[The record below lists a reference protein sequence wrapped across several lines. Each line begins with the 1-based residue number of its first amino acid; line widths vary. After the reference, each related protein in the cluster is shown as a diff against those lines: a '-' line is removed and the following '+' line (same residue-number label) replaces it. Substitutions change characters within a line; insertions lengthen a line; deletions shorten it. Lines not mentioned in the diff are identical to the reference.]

1 MVITLPEI
9 EEVSEGED
17 FLEGICEFPAIVNN
31 KPSQVIIANPFMA
44 IDDLIQ
50 SVFVKGSDG
59 TVKEVQYGLPID
71 GKIVGFRKDLMALQE
86 LEASFGERG
95 ILLSSP
101 ANPTALMTI
110 AEWETKFGTDPLPLL
125 FAMRTWWKSM
135 GGGVQVTRPA
145 TAKEVKYLKLGRGG
159 VTF

>member
-1 MVITLPEI
+1 MPDEI

-17 FLEGICEFPAIVNN
+17 FLEGICEFPASVNN
-31 KPSQVIIANPFMA
+31 RPSKIVIANPNMT

-50 SVFVKGSDG
+50 SVFVKGVDG
-59 TVKEVQYGLPID
+59 VITEVKYGLPVE
-71 GKIVGFRKDLMALQE
+71 GKIVGFRKDMMALAE
-86 LEASFGERG
+86 LKTTFGDQG
-95 ILLSSP
+95 IVLSSP
-101 ANPTALMTI
+101 ANPTESMTLT
-110 AEWETKFGTDPLPLL
+110 EWEAKYGTDPLPLL
-125 FAMRTWWKSM
+125 FAGRVWWKSM

>member
-1 MVITLPEI
+1 MSEN
-9 EEVSEGED
+9 EED
-17 FLEGICEFPAIVNN
+17 YLEGICEFPAIVNN

-59 TVKEVQYGLPID
+59 VVKEVQYGLPIE

-86 LEASFGERG
+86 LETSFGDRG

-101 ANPTALMTI
+101 ENPTEMMTI
-110 AEWETKFGTDPLPLL
+110 AEWEAKFGTDPLPIL

-145 TAKEVKYLKLGRGG
+145 TDKEVKYLKIGRGG
-159 VTF
+159 FIG

>member
-1 MVITLPEI
+1 MPDEI

-17 FLEGICEFPAIVNN
+17 FLEGICEFPASVNN
-31 KPSQVIIANPFMA
+31 RPSKIVIANPNMT

-50 SVFVKGSDG
+50 SVFVKGVDG
-59 TVKEVQYGLPID
+59 VITEVKYGLPVE

-86 LEASFGERG
+86 LETSFGDRG

-101 ANPTALMTI
+101 ANPTEMMTI
-110 AEWETKFGTDPLPLL
+110 AEWEAKYGTDPLPLL
-125 FAMRTWWKSM
+125 FAGRVWWKNM
-135 GGGVQVTRPA
+135 GGGVQKVRQA
-145 TAKEVKYLKLGRGG
+145 TAKEVTYLKLGRGG

>member
-135 GGGVQVTRPA
+135 GGEFRLPDQLLQKR
-145 TAKEVKYLKLGRGG
+145 
-159 VTF
+159 

>member
-1 MVITLPEI
+1 MPEI
-9 EEVSEGED
+9 EEVTENEED
-17 FLEGICEFPAIVNN
+17 YLEGICEFPAIVNN

-59 TVKEVQYGLPID
+59 VVKEVQYGLPLEA
-71 GKIVGFRKDLMALQE
+71 KIVGFRKDLMALQE
-86 LEASFGERG
+86 LETSFGDRG

-101 ANPTALMTI
+101 ANPTEMMTI
-110 AEWETKFGTDPLPLL
+110 AEWEAKFGTDPLPIL
-125 FAMRTWWKSM
+125 FAMRTWWKST

>member
-1 MVITLPEI
+1 MPDII
-9 EEVSEGED
+9 EEVVEED
-17 FLEGICEFPAIVNN
+17 FLEGICEFPASVNN
-31 KPSQVIIANPFMA
+31 RPSKIVIANPNMT

-50 SVFVKGSDG
+50 SVFVKGVDG
-59 TVKEVQYGLPID
+59 VITEVKYGLPID

>member
-1 MVITLPEI
+1 MPDEI
-9 EEVSEGED
+9 EEVAEED
-17 FLEGICEFPAIVNN
+17 FLEGICEFPASVNN
-31 KPSQVIIANPFMA
+31 RPSKIVIANPNMT

-50 SVFVKGSDG
+50 SVFVKGVDG
-59 TVKEVQYGLPID
+59 VITEVKYGLPVE
-71 GKIVGFRKDLMALQE
+71 GKIVGFRKDMMALAE
-86 LEASFGERG
+86 LENTFGDQG

>member
-1 MVITLPEI
+1 MPDII
-9 EEVSEGED
+9 EEVVEED
-17 FLEGICEFPAIVNN
+17 FLEGICEFPASVNKRPSRIV
-31 KPSQVIIANPFMA
+31 IANPSMT

-50 SVFVKGSDG
+50 SVFVKGVDG
-59 TVKEVQYGLPID
+59 AITEVKYGLPVE
-71 GKIVGFRKDLMALQE
+71 GKIVGFRKDLMALTE
-86 LEASFGERG
+86 LENTFGDQG
-95 ILLSSP
+95 IMFSSP
-101 ANPTALMTI
+101 ANPTELMTL
-110 AEWETKFGTDPLPLL
+110 AEWETKYGTDPLPLL

>member
-1 MVITLPEI
+1 MPDEI
-9 EEVSEGED
+9 EEVAEED
-17 FLEGICEFPAIVNN
+17 FLEGICEFPASVNN
-31 KPSQVIIANPFMA
+31 RPSKIVIANPNMT

-50 SVFVKGSDG
+50 SVFVKGVDG
-59 TVKEVQYGLPID
+59 VITEVKYGLPVE
-71 GKIVGFRKDLMALQE
+71 GKIVGFRKDMMALAE
-86 LEASFGERG
+86 LENTFGDQG

-101 ANPTALMTI
+101 ANPTELMTL
-110 AEWETKFGTDPLPLL
+110 AEWETKYGTDPLPLL
-125 FAMRTWWKSM
+125 FAMRTWWKST

>member
-1 MVITLPEI
+1 MPDEI

-17 FLEGICEFPAIVNN
+17 FLEGICEFPASVNN
-31 KPSQVIIANPFMA
+31 RPSKIVIANPNMT

-50 SVFVKGSDG
+50 SVFVKGVDG
-59 TVKEVQYGLPID
+59 VITEVKYGLPVE

-86 LEASFGERG
+86 LETSFGDRG

-101 ANPTALMTI
+101 ANPTEMMTI
-110 AEWETKFGTDPLPLL
+110 AEWEAKFGTDPLPIL

>member
-1 MVITLPEI
+1 M
-9 EEVSEGED
+9 SENEED
-17 FLEGICEFPAIVNN
+17 FLSGICEFPAIVNH

-59 TVKEVQYGLPID
+59 VVKEVQYGLPIE

-86 LEASFGERG
+86 LETSFGDRG

-101 ANPTALMTI
+101 ANPTEMMTI
-110 AEWETKFGTDPLPLL
+110 AEWEAKFGTDPLPIL

-145 TAKEVKYLKLGRGG
+145 TAKEVTYLKLGRGG

>member
-1 MVITLPEI
+1 MPEI
-9 EEVSEGED
+9 EEVTENEED
-17 FLEGICEFPAIVNN
+17 YLEGICEFPAIVNN

-59 TVKEVQYGLPID
+59 VVKEVQYGLPIE

-86 LEASFGERG
+86 LETSFGDRG

-101 ANPTALMTI
+101 ANPTEMMTI
-110 AEWETKFGTDPLPLL
+110 AEWEAKFGTDPLPIL
-125 FAMRTWWKSM
+125 FAMRTWWKST

>member
-1 MVITLPEI
+1 MPDII
-9 EEVSEGED
+9 EEVVEED
-17 FLEGICEFPAIVNN
+17 FLEGICEFPASVNN
-31 KPSQVIIANPFMA
+31 RPSKIVIANPNMT

-50 SVFVKGSDG
+50 SVFVKGVDG
-59 TVKEVQYGLPID
+59 VITEVKYGLPVE
-71 GKIVGFRKDLMALQE
+71 GKIVGFRKDMMALAE
-86 LEASFGERG
+86 LENTFGDQG